1 MKSFIILAVVCA
13 STVTVLAGDYQI
25 VVQEQI
31 DGAEDY
37 WHVDPILNSAGE
49 LEGFFSTSGQGHLF
63 TFADGSTTFPEI
75 SAGRITANYMSENND
90 SLFLFSLEGNLLH
103 LYTFVE
109 GPTIVRDIAIS
120 LPSVGSWSGVMS
132 INIFYDLAIEPDPRH
147 SRYRVR
153 VSTVDAYH
161 NGIIIESAEYHW
173 SAIHLVAQ
181 DLARIYTTIP
191 AQFHCTGDFRV
202 ARGFASINYRYLSE
216 THKIYHSDWTEWVYN
231 QRTWSTVD
239 MRDGNGAL
247 LHHQEHDYRL
257 YRAMY
262 GGNFCHHLSGDELI
276 TEYWNGTHME
286 NRWFSADFQ
295 LQCLG
300 YFDDSLQEVWSLPVG
315 DLILQWADQSTGTL
329 AGTGGRLPP
338 VSYYGRYDSLV
349 VFIDAGSGRVTDTVN
364 LSRSVMPYKFFQT
377 DGDVL
382 NLLCRTH
389 DTIFVYQFDTPLDVE
404 EPVAEAA
411 RPAGFALHQ
420 NCPNPFNPRTEI
432 RFSLPR
438 GSHAKLEI
446 YNIMGQR
453 ITTLVDKYLSPGEY
467 SCTWDGSGVASG
479 VYFYRLETP
488 DFADTKKMVLMK

>member
-1 MKSFIILAVVCA
+1 MKSLIVFVVVYA
-13 STVTVLAGDYQI
+13 STVTVLAGDYRI

-37 WHVDPILNSAGE
+37 LHVDPILNSAGE

-63 TFADGSTTFPEI
+63 TFADGSTTFPEMP
-75 SAGRITANYMSENND
+75 AGRITANYMSENSD
-90 SLFLFSLEGNLLH
+90 SLFLFFLVGNCLH
-103 LYTFVE
+103 RYTIVD
-109 GPTIVRDIAIS
+109 GPTIVRDRYIF
-120 LPSVGSWSGVMS
+120 LPRLGSWSGVMS
-132 INIFYDLAIEPDPRH
+132 LNVFYDLVIEPDPRH

-161 NGIIIESAEYHW
+161 NGMIIESAEYHW

-202 ARGFASINYRYLSE
+202 ARGFASIDYRYLRE
-216 THKIYHSDWTEWVYN
+216 TRKIYHPDWTEWIYN

-247 LHHQEHDYRL
+247 LHHQEHDDRL

-276 TEYWNGTHME
+276 TEYWNGTNME

-315 DLILQWADQSTGTL
+315 DLILRWADQSTGTL
-329 AGTGGRLPP
+329 AGTGGRRSPI
-338 VSYYGRYDSLV
+338 SYHGRYDSLV
-349 VFIDAGSGRVTDTVN
+349 VFIDASSGQVTDTVN

-377 DGDVL
+377 DGDML
-382 NLLCRTH
+382 NLLCRAH

-404 EPVAEAA
+404 EPVAASA
-411 RPAGFALHQ
+411 RPAAFRLHQ
-420 NCPNPFNPRTEI
+420 NYPNPFNPATKI
-432 RFSLPR
+432 RFTLPR
-438 GSHAKLEI
+438 AAEVKLEVF
-446 YNIMGQR
+446 NIMGQKVA
-453 ITTLVDKYLSPGEY
+453 TLIDKQLNAGDHT
-467 SCTWDGSGVASG
+467 CMWDGSGVASG

-488 DFADTKKMVLMK
+488 DFAATKKMVLMK